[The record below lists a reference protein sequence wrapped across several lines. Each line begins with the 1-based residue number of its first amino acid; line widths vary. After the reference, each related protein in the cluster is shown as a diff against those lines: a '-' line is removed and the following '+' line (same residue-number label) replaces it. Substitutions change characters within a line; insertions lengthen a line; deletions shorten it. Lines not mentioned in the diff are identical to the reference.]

1 MNSYGYIRESLPE
14 FLFDDEV
21 FNQII
26 VSISNALNRLDIDTE
41 DLQRQLFP
49 QTCTWSI
56 DIWENLCGINNKGKP
71 LEVRRA
77 KVIAKLAQVSP
88 ITITKV
94 ENIVK
99 NFVKD
104 SYVENIPKQ
113 YVFRINLNG
122 EFNFNLQQLREV
134 IEDIKPAHLAYAIR
148 YFIEYIVRYTI
159 STTAAINITI
169 GFHNSAYNIPTHLL
183 LNGLADLNGEYYLS
197 GAIRPDGIKKTFYF
211 ITEKAFSHLAVNN
224 TINVAINSFVSALSQ
239 NSITTKGSGEIY
251 RFKAL
256 NGKYKLN
263 GEINLSNKN
272 ILLQNI

>member
-1 MNSYGYIRESLPE
+1 MNSYVYIRESLPE

-56 DIWENLCGINNKGKP
+56 DIWENLCGIDNKGKH

-99 NFVKD
+99 
-104 SYVENIPKQ
+104 
-113 YVFRINLNG
+113 
-122 EFNFNLQQLREV
+122 
-134 IEDIKPAHLAYAIR
+134 
-148 YFIEYIVRYTI
+148 
-159 STTAAINITI
+159 
-169 GFHNSAYNIPTHLL
+169 
-183 LNGLADLNGEYYLS
+183 
-197 GAIRPDGIKKTFYF
+197 
-211 ITEKAFSHLAVNN
+211 
-224 TINVAINSFVSALSQ
+224 
-239 NSITTKGSGEIY
+239 
-251 RFKAL
+251 
-256 NGKYKLN
+256 
-263 GEINLSNKN
+263 
-272 ILLQNI
+272 